1 MGEVGGRWGRRPVSL
16 LNCRVVSWS
25 VPGLSVGQNT
35 LELAIKVRAFK
46 SWYPAQAAA
55 AAAAAAADAAAAPAP
70 ARRCQS
76 MHIIYLHN
84 T

>member
-1 MGEVGGRWGRRPVSL
+1 MGEGGSRWGGGPVAL

-46 SWYPAQAAA
+46 SWYLAQAAA
-55 AAAAAAADAAAAPAP
+55 AAADAAAAAPAP